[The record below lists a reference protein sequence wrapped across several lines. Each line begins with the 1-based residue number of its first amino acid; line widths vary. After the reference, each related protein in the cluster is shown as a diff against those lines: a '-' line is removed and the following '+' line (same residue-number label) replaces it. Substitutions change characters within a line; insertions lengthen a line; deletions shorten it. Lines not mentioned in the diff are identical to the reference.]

1 MQVVQL
7 AVLLLTLVVI
17 RALLPIKGKVVSLIL
32 SFFLGLIFAIQL
44 SSVLLTGEIAD
55 YRFYENF
62 NIKDVL
68 SVADFFGKEGI
79 LLALVLALTT
89 FLIHYFGKLVR
100 QKILK
105 RIILAGVLLVGGIFM
120 SLSGGILNNA
130 FSTLQLKFAG
140 DATFTDALSSLR
152 IDKEAYIEKSEIK
165 ASKGKNIIVL
175 SLESLEKG
183 YLGEKLK
190 HLTPNLTRLAQEN
203 TLLKMNQAPAGAW
216 TSASMY
222 IAMTGVPAYF
232 STHGNSV
239 FQSSH
244 ENKLTTLPDVLNKA
258 GYDLQYFIGKKEYS
272 GIDDMLKIHG
282 FTVKSEK
289 DFITKYP
296 EVAWGIQ
303 DMDLFGEFKKE
314 LLLQKNSEKPFA
326 FFLSTIGTHFPNGVP
341 DQRIDSLLPPQKS
354 RLELMVS
361 ATDYFVG
368 DLIDFLEKENLL
380 SNTVFYIY
388 PDHLLMGKSSRVVE
402 DFDERS
408 LYLLTNADPSKL
420 GESGKRPIN
429 QIDVPKL
436 ILEGAEV
443 KNNAKFLTDFI
454 SKGDKNAFLRKNAK
468 SLLQL
473 NDAALTTLNLSQGI
487 VIELDEKRENFT
499 IKNHDKIVL
508 VSAPLDVQGFGHRIM
523 LDENIRPIED
533 IAFDFSKPRPKTTTP
548 YYLDVFWSNGNI
560 YASLKDK
567 NDLGLLKRGK
577 AKILISDEEIEFL
590 TDLKLDGTIEAKA
603 GNILLESNSWNV
615 KKGSVLSIDGKIIP
629 TSRGLTLVA
638 INSQKQPDYRTFDTY
653 GSEDDTEQFI
663 TTLKKLDEDRT
674 PYLIL
679 AHDSAAKALEK
690 FTGDLKE
697 IGLKKLSGLKGR
709 EAYIMNN
716 FKGAKIEQVDAESV
730 RLQLTYPAD
739 VKNNKLY
746 FSETKITFEP
756 NIDRYIAHAGGE
768 IDGIKYT
775 NSLEALNYN
784 YAQGF
789 RLFELDISETADGH
803 FVATHDWEYWKNET
817 NYQGE
822 IPVSLSEFKKHKIR
836 SKYTGLGMS
845 QINRWF
851 SEHPDAIL
859 VTDKINTPTTFADQ
873 FEDKRRLVME
883 LFSKQ
888 AVEEALSSGI
898 SPLLSEKAIGEIKGD
913 VVSYLIDNKIKYVGL
928 SRRSIANKKD
938 FLKKCR
944 KNNIRVYAYHIN
956 FDAGKDER
964 YVLDNEIGYVYGMY
978 ADKWLP
984 EFNPKKTKE

>member
-7 AVLLLTLVVI
+7 AVLLLALVAI
-17 RALLPIKGKVVSLIL
+17 RALLPIKGKTVSLII
-32 SFFLGLIFAIQL
+32 SFFLALVFAIQL
-44 SSVLLTGEIAD
+44 SSVMLTGEIAD

-89 FLIHYFGKLVR
+89 FLIHYLGKVVR
-100 QKILK
+100 QKVLK
-105 RIILAGVLLVGGIFM
+105 KIIPLAVLLLGVILM

-130 FSTLQLKFAG
+130 YSTLQLKFAG
-140 DATFTDALSSLR
+140 DASFADALTALQ
-152 IDKEAYIEKSEIK
+152 IDKETYVEKNEIK

-190 HLTPNLTRLAQEN
+190 HLTPNLTRLAQEH
-203 TLLKMNQAPAGAW
+203 TLLNMEQAPAGAW

-222 IAMTGVPAYF
+222 IALTGVPAYF

-244 ENKLTTLPDVLNKA
+244 ENKLTTLPDVLKEA

-272 GIDDMLKIHG
+272 GINDMLKTHG

-289 DFITKYP
+289 DFATKYQ

-303 DMDLFGEFKKE
+303 DMDLFEEFKKE
-314 LLLQKNSEKPFA
+314 LLLHKNSEKPFA

-341 DQRIDSLLPPQKS
+341 DQRIDSLLPPQPS

-402 DFDERS
+402 DFEERS
-408 LYLLTNADPSKL
+408 LYLLTNADPGKL
-420 GESGKRPIN
+420 GKSGRSPIS

-454 SKGDKNAFLRKNAK
+454 SEEDKNDFLRKNAK

-473 NDAALTTLNLSQGI
+473 NDAALTTLNLSQGL

-499 IKNHDKIVL
+499 IKNHDDIVL
-508 VSAPLDVQGFGHRIM
+508 VSAPLHNQGFGHRIM
-523 LDENIRPIED
+523 LDENIRPIEN

-560 YASLKDK
+560 HASLKDK
-567 NDLGLLKRGK
+567 NDLGFLKK
-577 AKILISDEEIEFL
+577 DENKILISNEEIQLL
-590 TDLKLDGTIEAKA
+590 TELKLDETIEAKA
-603 GNILLESNSWNV
+603 GSIALESNSWNA
-615 KKGSVLSIDGKIIP
+615 KKGSIISIDGKTIP

-638 INSQKQPDYRTFDTY
+638 INNQKQPDYRTFDTY
-653 GSEDDTEQFI
+653 GSEDDTEQLI
-663 TTLKKLDEDRT
+663 AALKILDEDKT
-674 PYLIL
+674 PYLVL

-690 FTGDLKE
+690 FTGELKE
-697 IGLKKLSGLKGR
+697 IGLKKLSELKGR
-709 EAYIMNN
+709 QAYIMNN
-716 FKGAKIEQVDAESV
+716 FEGVTVEQVHDVSV
-730 RLQLTYPAD
+730 KLQLTYPTD
-739 VKNNKLY
+739 VKNTKLY
-746 FSETKITFEP
+746 FSEPRNTFEP
-756 NIDRYIAHAGGE
+756 HIDRYIAHAGGE
-768 IDGIKYT
+768 IEGLKYT
-775 NSLEALNYN
+775 NSLEALNDN
-784 YAQGF
+784 YEQGF
-789 RLFELDISETADGH
+789 RLFELDISETKDGH
-803 FVATHDWEYWKNET
+803 FVATHDWDYWKKET

-822 IPVSLSEFKKHKIR
+822 VPVSLSEFKKHKIR
-836 SKYTGLGMS
+836 NKYTTIDLTA
-845 QINRWF
+845 INLWF
-851 SEHPDAIL
+851 SEHPDAII
-859 VTDKINTPTTFADQ
+859 VTDKINAPEKFAKQ
-873 FEDKRRLVME
+873 FVDKNRLVME

-888 AVEEALSSGI
+888 AVEEALSNGV
-898 SPLLSEKAIGEIKGD
+898 SPLISEKAISEIKGD
-913 VVSYLIDNKIKYVGL
+913 VVSYLIENKIKYVGL
-928 SRRSIANKKD
+928 SRRTIANKKD

-944 KNNIRVYAYHIN
+944 ENNIHVYVYHIN

-964 YVLDNEIGYVYGMY
+964 YVLDNEIGLVYGMY

-984 EFNPKKTKE
+984 EFNPKKAIE